1 MWQFVALAFAI
12 LIIIWFVL
20 HLKKRKKIHLQEKLI
35 EVKNTELKYIKKV
48 HDRVANR
55 IYQILSLVEN
65 TDTIDRDSLL
75 FSLDYV
81 YETSRDIS
89 YDNKD
94 FNENK
99 AFSEQLHHML
109 NSYSSNSVK
118 FVFNG
123 NNEKLWEGI
132 SFQNKTEVYLVLQEL
147 MTNMKKHSHASI
159 VSLKFSKENSKI
171 NISYTDNGIGID
183 QLSPKNGLQNME
195 NRMES
200 INGTIIFDIETN
212 NLLKINISFPV

>member
-1 MWQFVALAFAI
+1 M
-12 LIIIWFVL
+12 
-20 HLKKRKKIHLQEKLI
+20 QEKLI

-99 AFSEQLHHML
+99 AFR
-109 NSYSSNSVK
+109 
-118 FVFNG
+118 
-123 NNEKLWEGI
+123 NN
-132 SFQNKTEVYLVLQEL
+132 F
-147 MTNMKKHSHASI
+147 
-159 VSLKFSKENSKI
+159 
-171 NISYTDNGIGID
+171 
-183 QLSPKNGLQNME
+183 
-195 NRMES
+195 
-200 INGTIIFDIETN
+200 IIC
-212 NLLKINISFPV
+212 